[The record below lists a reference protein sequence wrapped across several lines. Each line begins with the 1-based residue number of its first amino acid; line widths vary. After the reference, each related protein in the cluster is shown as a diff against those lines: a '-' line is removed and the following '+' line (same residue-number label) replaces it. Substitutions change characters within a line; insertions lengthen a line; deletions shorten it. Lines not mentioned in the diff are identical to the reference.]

1 MVAFDTNVVVRLL
14 VGDEPVQT
22 RKADAALRAHAPS
35 EGVFISL
42 LVLVETAWVLGQ
54 VYGLDRDE
62 VGRRLSSLVRTQ
74 GIMVEE
80 PSLVL
85 DALDEVEKG
94 GHDLADVLIAH
105 VARREGAVPILTFD
119 RKLAR
124 MPDVRLL

>member
-1 MVAFDTNVVVRLL
+1 VVAFDTNVVVRLL